1 MSDILAMIHFY
12 LHTHDRSRQQP
23 RSKMFQ
29 VILALTVVSINSAKL
44 VQVVA
49 LIKSCWKHEP
59 QERPSM
65 ADVTEIMH
73 DIVSRVKK
81 RVKSEHINRPGH
93 VVPHA

>member
-1 MSDILAMIHFY
+1 MF
-12 LHTHDRSRQQP
+12 
-23 RSKMFQ
+23 KVFQ

-93 VVPHA
+93 VFPHA